1 MGHLIIDLISS
12 SSIFLT
18 KSFDGGG
25 GIGMATL
32 SVIWLGALAYL
43 KRLID
48 DIIKYEYT
56 SVDFYLHFVNG
67 RFINDMKLTTNRGTE

>member
-32 SVIWLGALAYL
+32 SVILLGALAYL

-48 DIIKYEYT
+48 EIIEYEYT
-56 SVDFYLHFVNG
+56 SVDFDVLFTFCKWTFYQ
-67 RFINDMKLTTNRGTE
+67 